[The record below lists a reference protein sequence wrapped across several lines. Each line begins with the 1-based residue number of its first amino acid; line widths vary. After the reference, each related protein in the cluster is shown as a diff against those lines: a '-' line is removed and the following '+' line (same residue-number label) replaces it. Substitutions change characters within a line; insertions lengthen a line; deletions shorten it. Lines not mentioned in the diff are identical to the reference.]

1 MPDMDPGLTK
11 RAVDAAKGSWRK
23 WYTAGVHDCQ
33 RFAATVYLKYLRM
46 GGRPA
51 EELPRWFE
59 KDIETVQ
66 EWEREWQRWEDFK
79 EWFSSPSESPSW

>member
-1 MPDMDPGLTK
+1 MDPGLTK

-59 KDIETVQ
+59 KDIEAVE
-66 EWEREWQRWEDFK
+66 EWERALQRWEDFK